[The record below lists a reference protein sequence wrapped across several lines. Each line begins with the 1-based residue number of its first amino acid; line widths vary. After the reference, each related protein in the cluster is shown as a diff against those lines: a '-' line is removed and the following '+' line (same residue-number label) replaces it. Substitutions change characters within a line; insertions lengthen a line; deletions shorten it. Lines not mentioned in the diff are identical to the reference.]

1 MKLMQRLGGV
11 ATSKYNDEYIEMIT
25 KNPGSCDDVW
35 IATKYGYPKNETHRE
50 FADFWKVEAEKFR
63 KNGIGVS
70 MQISNTLGHGKY
82 MMASDCS
89 GLVFEGSPAR
99 KLVGHDGSVADYC
112 FCWRDEFFR
121 DYLCEH
127 LSYYA
132 EIKPDRIWFDDDFR
146 PSNHAPVEYGC
157 YCDDCIKT
165 FNEKHGASFTRETLV
180 EEFLHGDKAW
190 REKYI
195 AFIREGMA
203 GLMRAMCETIHAV
216 SPETKFGYQH
226 GAYGAYAGYGYD
238 HIYDVMKEVSGEA
251 PATRPGGGS
260 YNDHNPNDFLHKS
273 LYINWQNSMMPD
285 YVKMKAPEIEN
296 LPFVAFGKSPA
307 GTAFETSFYMANGN
321 TDMSYSMLMTRK
333 EPLEYHMKEFR
344 LFSQHRKYWEE
355 MSKYNYDSYQA
366 GLRYYYSKY
375 IWKKDL
381 LPEEGMEK
389 INEQPYLEILDMLRT
404 AIPMVYDQKD
414 NDIIILHPES
424 AKLLQPED
432 VEFLKGKNIVTD
444 GESIHIL
451 KEKGYDF
458 GIDTREI
465 TPDEALIINE
475 KFVEHPTHPGVDAFK
490 VSFFSGGRAAAY
502 AMDPVNTDCEIV
514 AHYNA
519 TKPLEPYF
527 ENTDLPYGVSEMVI
541 TTDKGGKW
549 AILGY
554 CPWKNIIPSNIRD
567 HILDLA
573 DYVSDNGVCARL
585 ITPVQ
590 AVLNPRKNN
599 DGKVC
604 CVSITNCTIGKSGEM
619 ELLIRE
625 PLGEKFYFMSQYN
638 GECEL
643 SYEKLGEDYIIKVP
657 SIDAWSV
664 GTVFVK

>member
-1 MKLMQRLGGV
+1 
-11 ATSKYNDEYIEMIT
+11 
-25 KNPGSCDDVW
+25 
-35 IATKYGYPKNETHRE
+35 
-50 FADFWKVEAEKFR
+50 
-63 KNGIGVS
+63 
-70 MQISNTLGHGKY
+70 
-82 MMASDCS
+82 
-89 GLVFEGSPAR
+89 
-99 KLVGHDGSVADYC
+99 
-112 FCWRDEFFR
+112 
-121 DYLCEH
+121 
-127 LSYYA
+127 
-132 EIKPDRIWFDDDFR
+132 
-146 PSNHAPVEYGC
+146 
-157 YCDDCIKT
+157 
-165 FNEKHGASFTRETLV
+165 
-180 EEFLHGDKAW
+180 
-190 REKYI
+190 
-195 AFIREGMA
+195 
-203 GLMRAMCETIHAV
+203 
-216 SPETKFGYQH
+216 
-226 GAYGAYAGYGYD
+226 
-238 HIYDVMKEVSGEA
+238 
-251 PATRPGGGS
+251 
-260 YNDHNPNDFLHKS
+260 
-273 LYINWQNSMMPD
+273 
-285 YVKMKAPEIEN
+285 
-296 LPFVAFGKSPA
+296 
-307 GTAFETSFYMANGN
+307 
-321 TDMSYSMLMTRK
+321 MTRK

-541 TTDKGGKW
+541 TTDKGGTW

-573 DYVSDNGVCARL
+573 DYVSGNGVCARL

-604 CVSITNCTIGKSGEM
+604 CVSITNCTIGESGEM
-619 ELLIRE
+619 ELLIRKSA
-625 PLGEKFYFMSQYN
+625 GDKFYFMSQYN

-643 SYEKLGEDYIIKVP
+643 TAEKRGDEYLVKVP
-657 SIDAWSV
+657 SINGWSV